1 VNLRKLIAEEVR
13 KGLTCDHDPNALR
26 RDIPYDKEARMEVDN
41 HVYNTPIPNGS
52 AFHFGNKGISAKEM
66 GLYGRA
72 PEFRAVDN
80 TPSAPE
86 RPRTEWQKSYDGN
99 MENLVGGP
107 LDRSVVYDAPRA
119 DGAVY
124 GAMMKSF
131 NVNAIFEDV
140 NGNCVAKISLES
152 KRSTIDRAKHE
163 EYIPGGLASRKSM
176 KDIADKHG
184 VPIERLMKQL
194 KKGIKVEME
203 HTTEEMIAV
212 EIAKDHLMEDPSYY
226 DKLKAIEEPK
236 LENSMGVTAYEKYW
250 ASPNALR
257 MQHVLED
264 VNRLFGTA
272 YYVDNSYPKQ
282 FEEVFVIKS
291 AKVTADGK
299 PVVSKRLV
307 NFQEEQDKNARMAS
321 AIAGMNG
328 TNLSADDGPWR
339 EMTEPLPHDPY
350 RSAIAGSSARNV

>member
-1 VNLRKLIAEEVR
+1 
-13 KGLTCDHDPNALR
+13 
-26 RDIPYDKEARMEVDN
+26 
-41 HVYNTPIPNGS
+41 
-52 AFHFGNKGISAKEM
+52 
-66 GLYGRA
+66 
-72 PEFRAVDN
+72 
-80 TPSAPE
+80 
-86 RPRTEWQKSYDGN
+86 
-99 MENLVGGP
+99 
-107 LDRSVVYDAPRA
+107 
-119 DGAVY
+119 
-124 GAMMKSF
+124 
-131 NVNAIFEDV
+131 
-140 NGNCVAKISLES
+140 
-152 KRSTIDRAKHE
+152 
-163 EYIPGGLASRKSM
+163 
-176 KDIADKHG
+176 
-184 VPIERLMKQL
+184 
-194 KKGIKVEME
+194 
-203 HTTEEMIAV
+203 
-212 EIAKDHLMEDPSYY
+212 
-226 DKLKAIEEPK
+226 
-236 LENSMGVTAYEKYW
+236 MGVTAYEKYW